1 MGHKEKSW
9 EAHNTPPS
17 LSKKSGGDL
26 LSQGA
31 PPQVPSAR
39 AVFTSVFGMGTGV
52 TPPLWPPETYVFWV
66 VKRPKNSRASTSS
79 RSKRARRSQALGRL
93 VPVG

>member
-1 MGHKEKSW
+1 MHSD
-9 EAHNTPPS
+9 ATTPAGGSVTERQAGVVFTNP
-17 LSKKSGGDL
+17 GGDL

-52 TPPLWPPETYVFWV
+52 SPLLWPPET
-66 VKRPKNSRASTSS
+66 
-79 RSKRARRSQALGRL
+79 
-93 VPVG
+93 